1 MAVPSVM
8 VLPMLVVVFAGI
20 YYLYNEIIQFMSKS
34 VVHNK
39 VVVITDAVSAMG
51 SECARLL
58 HEGGAQLVLCG
69 PSWDKLESLH
79 DSLCSGSDPSKTFP
93 PKLVLLDF
101 SDMDGMEEVIA
112 EISECYGYVDVL
124 ICNGSMK
131 VKAPVQNL
139 SLDMDKTIMDVNY
152 FGPITLAKGILPLM
166 ISRRTG
172 HFIIINSIQGKIA
185 VPFRTSCEYRDLVD
199 GFGKW
204 CVRNHLLLNVSKTKE
219 MSVDFRRKRTVSTP
233 VTIMGQ
239 HVELVDTYKYLGVWL
254 DNRLDWK
261 ANTEAVYRKGMS
273 RLYFLRKLRS
283 FNVCSKMLTIFY
295 QSVVAGAVFFAAVC
309 WGGSIRAGDA
319 KKLNKLIKKA
329 GSVLGCSLDGFELVV
344 ERRSVNK
351 LISIL
356 DNPSHPLHDL
366 LIRQRSTFSNRLI
379 QLHCKKERYRK
390 SFVPTAIS
398 LYNSSSLCRDIITH

>member
-185 VPFRTSCEYRDLVD
+185 VPFRTSYAASKHAVQAFFDCLRAEVDEYGVSVSTINHTFINATPQDATPSKPKSTNAVWAYILNKLTTHGVNPKALAREI
-199 GFGKW
+199 
-204 CVRNHLLLNVSKTKE
+204 VRVVN
-219 MSVDFRRKRTVSTP
+219 RKRREVLLAHPIPWTALYVRS
-233 VTIMGQ
+233 
-239 HVELVDTYKYLGVWL
+239 LVP
-254 DNRLDWK
+254 
-261 ANTEAVYRKGMS
+261 
-273 RLYFLRKLRS
+273 S
-283 FNVCSKMLTIFY
+283 FFF
-295 QSVVAGAVFFAAVC
+295 SVVA
-309 WGGSIRAGDA
+309 AGVKDTA
-319 KKLNKLIKKA
+319 M
-329 GSVLGCSLDGFELVV
+329 G
-344 ERRSVNK
+344 
-351 LISIL
+351 
-356 DNPSHPLHDL
+356 
-366 LIRQRSTFSNRLI
+366 Q
-379 QLHCKKERYRK
+379 QLK
-390 SFVPTAIS
+390 
-398 LYNSSSLCRDIITH
+398 